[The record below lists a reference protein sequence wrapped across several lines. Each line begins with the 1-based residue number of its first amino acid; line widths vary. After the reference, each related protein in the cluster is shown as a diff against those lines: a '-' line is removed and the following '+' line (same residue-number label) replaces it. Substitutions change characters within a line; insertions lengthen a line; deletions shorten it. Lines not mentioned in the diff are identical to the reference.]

1 MPKTRTVL
9 SCGIVAALL
18 AALGVAALFLDRGEA
33 AGTPKVIYMSAVEH
47 KGGTSTEPFPSATPP
62 PGGGHLLNP
71 PDATGRWETSTYRWE
86 PGTIVV
92 DKGDEV
98 ELWIW
103 GVNGSQ
109 HPSTIEGYVPQF
121 TVTRGNLTVVKFTAD
136 KEGIFRI
143 TCHAHPPPMEAQLV
157 VLGAVSQQQPT
168 TSASPTATPTAAPA
182 QLPGTGGEPGD
193 TNGVEILIALAFAAV
208 LVTGLILLRTIRS
221 ARR

>member
-103 GVNGSQ
+103 GVNGSRRLRATC
-109 HPSTIEGYVPQF
+109 PSSPSRG
-121 TVTRGNLTVVKFTAD
+121 VT
-136 KEGIFRI
+136 
-143 TCHAHPPPMEAQLV
+143 
-157 VLGAVSQQQPT
+157 S
-168 TSASPTATPTAAPA
+168 
-182 QLPGTGGEPGD
+182 
-193 TNGVEILIALAFAAV
+193 
-208 LVTGLILLRTIRS
+208 RS
-221 ARR
+221 